1 MVFLLAP
8 ETSCHND
15 KLAKETCA
23 SNFTRVQTRTTQ
35 ASEKRSCSHR
45 SVCEKTAT
53 RNHETHMLAYKLW
66 DKHLVVPK
74 RSTNAR
80 SLHPLRGSICVTS
93 AGCEP
98 RQSVRVG
105 KQSAHTCA
113 QTPCLRNKK
122 HRKVEHIEL
131 GLFLRPPPSIC
142 CDLSSSFPSP
152 LPLTSPVPLPF
163 GPPLQVLFFQSVL
176 TSHIGSAYRS
186 CFSVSTSCLGA
197 PTLIRLSFLLLLSLW
212 ATDTVRHPSH
222 QVLLPQG
229 TQGDRNGASHLV
241 FLSEKWF
248 F

>member
-23 SNFTRVQTRTTQ
+23 SNFTRVQARTTQ

-66 DKHLVVPK
+66 DKHSVVPK

-93 AGCEP
+93 AGCEA

-131 GLFLRPPPSIC
+131 GFV
-142 CDLSSSFPSP
+142 SSPSP
-152 LPLTSPVPLPF
+152 
-163 GPPLQVLFFQSVL
+163 
-176 TSHIGSAYRS
+176 ID
-186 CFSVSTSCLGA
+186 
-197 PTLIRLSFLLLLSLW
+197 LL
-212 ATDTVRHPSH
+212 
-222 QVLLPQG
+222 
-229 TQGDRNGASHLV
+229 
-241 FLSEKWF
+241 
-248 F
+248 